1 MESQV
6 LDLCEPPEALTLY
19 YLHRQ
24 SAVRGEEDWYRASPP
39 SLMAASPVNNCM
51 SQEHVRALM
60 RIQTRKWSVGMK
72 QNNQKISHRFDVL
85 EHFKGMEK

>member
-1 MESQV
+1 
-6 LDLCEPPEALTLY
+6 
-19 YLHRQ
+19 
-24 SAVRGEEDWYRASPP
+24 
-39 SLMAASPVNNCM
+39 MAASPVNNCM